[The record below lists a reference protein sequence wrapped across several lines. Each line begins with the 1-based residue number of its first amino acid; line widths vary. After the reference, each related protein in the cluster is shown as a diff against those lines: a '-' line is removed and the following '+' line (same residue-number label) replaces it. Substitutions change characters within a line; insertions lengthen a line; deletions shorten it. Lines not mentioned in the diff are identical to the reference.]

1 MTANRGFGIDIGGS
15 GIKGALVD
23 LDKGELIGDRLR
35 IDTPKPSTP
44 DAVADVVARI
54 VDHFD
59 WDGPVGITLPSVIK
73 KGVAQ
78 TAANIDPSWVGR
90 DADALFAERLGL
102 DVADVSMLNDADAAG
117 MAEMRFG
124 DPAAKRGVVAL
135 LTFGTGIGSA
145 LFQNGSLMPNTEF
158 GHIEVDGHDAEKKAA
173 ASAKDNE
180 GLSYPEW
187 AKRVNRYLTV
197 LENLIWPDL
206 FIVGGGV
213 SKKSHKWVP
222 LLDIRTP
229 VITASLLN
237 NAGIVGAAARRRR
250 GTGALSPGSLRA
262 AVEEAAATAR
272 RAAEGPAT

>member
-44 DAVADVVARI
+44 EAVADVVAEI
-54 VDHFD
+54 VHHFG
-59 WDGPVGITLPSVIK
+59 WDGPVGVTLPAVIK

-78 TAANIDPSWVGR
+78 TAANIDPSWIGL
-90 DADALFAERLGL
+90 DADALFAERLGR
-102 DVADVSMLNDADAAG
+102 DVADVAMLNDADAAG

-124 DPAAKRGVVAL
+124 DPAARKGVVAL

-158 GHIEVDGHDAEKKAA
+158 GHIEIDGHDAEKKAA

-180 GLSYPEW
+180 GLSYPDW
-187 AKRVNRYLTV
+187 AKRVNRYMTV

-237 NAGIVGAAARRRR
+237 NAGIVGAAA
-250 GTGALSPGSLRA
+250 A
-262 AVEEAAATAR
+262 AK
-272 RAAEGPAT
+272 EGLAH